1 MTLSWFE
8 GAVALAWGLFVGLG
22 FVAWVRRDSARVLLA
37 TDEAGPRARRPGGLL
52 VDSGTVDSGT
62 TARKLGSRFRAV
74 VRVRIVV
81 TALAVFAPALWLPV
95 SVSASLMGF
104 LVGRNFAL
112 RARGAMPRPPG
123 PRRARA
129 EVTHAH

>member
-22 FVAWVRRDSARVLLA
+22 FAAWVRRDSARVLLVA
-37 TDEAGPRARRPGGLL
+37 DEIGLPARRPGGLL
-52 VDSGTVDSGT
+52 VDSGT
-62 TARKLGSRFRAV
+62 TAKKLGSRFRAV
-74 VRVRIVV
+74 VHVRIVV